1 MPRGFRSF
9 RSWLIS
15 LLAAA
20 TFAAAA
26 HADTFPSKTIRIIV
40 PYAPGGSI
48 DLTARVVAKNLQQSL
63 GQAVIVENKPGA
75 NGVLGIDDLM
85 HSDPDGHT
93 LIILSNSPV
102 TVNPYL
108 SKVSYDP
115 LTDLSPI
122 GRVVDSP
129 IIFAANPKAGIASIS
144 DLVTAAKAKPL
155 NYAVSYI
162 GSFAYLSAELLKHDL
177 GIAMQAVP
185 YRGGA
190 PVAAAI
196 ASGEV
201 PVGML
206 DTAAIMPMIANGQV
220 IALGITEPERVR
232 SIPNIPTLREAGVPN
247 FSTSSWLAMFAPRGT
262 PDDRIAKLNAE
273 ITKIV
278 AMPDAKEVL
287 LAAGLEPA
295 PSGPDEMRR
304 VIAAEYAMW
313 GQMIAA
319 TGLKAE

>member
-1 MPRGFRSF
+1 MPHKPGSF
-9 RSWLIS
+9 KRWLIS

-20 TFAAAA
+20 AFAVPA

-48 DLTARVVAKNLQQSL
+48 DLTARLIAKNLQQRL

-75 NGVLGIDDLM
+75 NGVVGIDDLM
-85 HSDPDGHT
+85 QSDPDGHT

-102 TVNPYL
+102 TVNPHL
-108 SKVSYDP
+108 SKVNYDP
-115 LTDLSPI
+115 LTDLAPI

-129 IIFAANPKAGIASIS
+129 IILAANPKAGIASIA
-144 DLVTAAKAKPL
+144 DLVAAAKAKPL
-155 NYAVSYI
+155 NYAVSAI

-190 PVAAAI
+190 PVATAI

-201 PVGML
+201 PLGML

-220 IALGITEPERVR
+220 VPIGITEPERAH
-232 SIPNIPTLREAGVPN
+232 SMPNIPTLREAGVPN
-247 FSTSSWLAMFAPRGT
+247 FSTTSWLAMFAPRGT
-262 PDDRIAKLNAE
+262 PDDRIARLNAE

-278 AMPDAKEVL
+278 AIPETKEVL

-295 PSGPDEMRR
+295 PGGPDEMRR
-304 VIAAEYAMW
+304 IIAAEYATW
-313 GQMIAA
+313 GRLITA
-319 TGLKAE
+319 TGLKAD